1 LADHSSPAITQKS
14 YLDPRIV
21 PQGPSAPDLLPAL
34 DLTPPT

>member
-21 PQGPSAPDLLPAL
+21 PQGPSAPDLLPKL